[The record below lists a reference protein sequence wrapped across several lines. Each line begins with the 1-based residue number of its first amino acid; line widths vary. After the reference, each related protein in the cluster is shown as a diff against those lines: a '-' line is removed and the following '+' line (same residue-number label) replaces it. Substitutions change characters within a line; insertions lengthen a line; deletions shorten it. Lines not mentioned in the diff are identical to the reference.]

1 MNRIIGLFSLL
12 TLLVA
17 AAPGR
22 AAEYVITMAS
32 VAPDGS
38 LWMEEMK
45 KMDSLVRSA
54 TGGEVRFEFYPGS
67 IAGDD
72 KTVVKKIQSG
82 QLVAAGLT
90 GVGLGEIVPAFRVME
105 LPFTYRSYDE
115 VDFVLRKLSK
125 WFSTRFEEKGFVVLG
140 FADQGFVYLLS
151 KNPITKT
158 ADMKTAKP
166 WVWDVDRLAAAAFKA
181 FGINAIPLSLENVTT
196 ALDTGKIDTVYI
208 SPVAGIAL
216 QWYRKTGYLV
226 DFPLTD
232 GAGALVI
239 SKKFFDA
246 LPEKHRAAVVTVCRE
261 TSKNLRSKTRADN
274 DAALKLLKA
283 KGTKFVSPAPEEL
296 QNFLLVGDKA
306 AASLVGEL
314 YSQALLDKVRALL
327 AEYRTAKK

>member
-1 MNRIIGLFSLL
+1 MKHVMGLLSLL
-12 TLLVA
+12 LLLA
-17 AAPGR
+17 SAAPAR
-22 AAEYVITMAS
+22 ATEYVITMAS
-32 VAPDGS
+32 VAPEGS

-54 TGGEVRFEFYPGS
+54 TGGEVRFQFYAGS

-125 WFSTRFEEKGFVVLG
+125 WFSSRFEEKGFVVLG

-158 ADMKTAKP
+158 EDMKTAKP

-232 GAGALVI
+232 GAGALII

-246 LPEKHRAAVVTVCRE
+246 LPEQHRAALVTVCKE
-261 TSKNLRSKTRADN
+261 TSKNLRTKTRADN

-283 KGTKFVSPAPEEL
+283 KGTKFVTPSPEEVK
-296 QNFLLVGDKA
+296 NFLDVGNKA

-327 AEYRTAKK
+327 AEYRAARK

>member
-1 MNRIIGLFSLL
+1 
-12 TLLVA
+12 
-17 AAPGR
+17 
-22 AAEYVITMAS
+22 
-32 VAPDGS
+32 
-38 LWMEEMK
+38 MK

-115 VDFVLRKLSK
+115 VDFVLRKLAK
-125 WFSTRFEEKGFVVLG
+125 WFSARFEEKGFVVLG
-140 FADQGFVYLLS
+140 YADQGFVYLLS
-151 KNPITKT
+151 KRPITK
-158 ADMKTAKP
+158 ADDMKAAKP

-196 ALDTGKIDTVYI
+196 ALDTGKVDTVYI

-232 GAGALVI
+232 GSGALVI
-239 SKKFFDA
+239 SKKFFDT
-246 LPEKHRAAVVTVCRE
+246 LPEKHRAALLTVCKE

-274 DAALKLLKA
+274 DAAMKLLKS
-283 KGTKFVSPAPEEL
+283 KGTKFVTPAPEEVKK
-296 QNFLLVGDKA
+296 FLEVGDKA
-306 AASLVGEL
+306 ASSLVGEL
-314 YSQALLDKVRALL
+314 YSQALLDKVRSLL
-327 AEYRTAKK
+327 ADYRAGKK